1 MCEVRIQPLLIWCHP
16 REALLPSKL
25 AREVLQ
31 LPAQALAAVRKV
43 PTQHTRQDILQL
55 LTQLCL
61 ARPDHLR
68 LSLHHLL
75 HLGGL
80 QAANHLVEP
89 LCLVGNLCLHW
100 NKFNFIIWNNSCL
113 SSFRDGVLLKQFYL
127 SFPKFVSENIRWLT
141 RCVEDGED
149 IDVVDR
155 LHGSVHIESSTTN
168 NNIIRKLVTR
178 QSTTSDSR
186 VKRPLR

>member
-1 MCEVRIQPLLIWCHP
+1 MCEVRIHPVPIWCHP

-31 LPAQALAAVRKV
+31 LPAQELAAVRKV

-55 LTQLCL
+55 LTQLRL

-80 QAANHLVEP
+80 
-89 LCLVGNLCLHW
+89 
-100 NKFNFIIWNNSCL
+100 
-113 SSFRDGVLLKQFYL
+113 
-127 SFPKFVSENIRWLT
+127 
-141 RCVEDGED
+141 
-149 IDVVDR
+149 
-155 LHGSVHIESSTTN
+155 
-168 NNIIRKLVTR
+168 
-178 QSTTSDSR
+178 
-186 VKRPLR
+186 

>member
-31 LPAQALAAVRKV
+31 LPAQELAAVGKV
-43 PTQHTRQDILQL
+43 PSQQTRQDILQL
-55 LTQLCL
+55 LTQLRL

-80 QAANHLVEP
+80 QAANHLMELLYAWWVAFAYIGTS
-89 LCLVGNLCLHW
+89 LTSLFGTIRVCHLFVMGYCRS
-100 NKFNFIIWNNSCL
+100 NFTCL
-113 SSFRDGVLLKQFYL
+113 SQ
-127 SFPKFVSENIRWLT
+127 
-141 RCVEDGED
+141 
-149 IDVVDR
+149 
-155 LHGSVHIESSTTN
+155 SSSL
-168 NNIIRKLVTR
+168 R
-178 QSTTSDSR
+178 TSGG
-186 VKRPLR
+186 